1 MSFGISPSVN
11 VREIDLTVTAQEQV
25 SSLGSF
31 AGKFRWG
38 PVLQRSLVS
47 NEDDLAVRFGAPVA
61 DNAVDFLTLASFFAY
76 SSGANVVRIGN
87 VTDMKNAVSS
97 GTAVAILND
106 DAYDQSDLSLASIHY
121 VARFPG
127 AIGNSIA
134 VATCTSAAEFETSLP
149 GDFTFAAS
157 PRSNLVSYTP
167 DAAEVLTSYFNVGD
181 SLVVDGVR
189 YTVIAVAAAQ
199 LTLDRIYVGSATP
212 TTVVRRWAYA
222 SSFGTA
228 PASGR
233 IHVVVIDKAGEFTRE
248 AGEILETFGNLSLT
262 AGVKFVDGT
271 SAYYVDVINT
281 QSQFVRVGGADPLT
295 VNAAE
300 KVAVTQFIGGVDG
313 FADLGVDD
321 YIAGYEL
328 FKNAEEV
335 DAPLIISGDATS
347 NSAVLANFIIQN
359 IAEVR
364 KDTMVFVSPQFSSV
378 VNNRNGEVA
387 DCQADRDSLPSTS
400 FAAMDSGWKYM
411 YDKYNAVYR
420 WVPLN
425 GDHAGLYARVD
436 RDRESWYSAGGPQ
449 RGLIKNAVK
458 LAWSPTLEQRD
469 VLYTSGI
476 NPVTDFPG
484 LGPTMFGDKTLLDNT
499 SAFSR
504 INVRRLFNL
513 LETTIARA
521 ARELLFEFNDE
532 FSQNRFVSIVEP
544 FLRDVKGRRGITEF
558 AVVADERVNTPAVI
572 AANRFVGQIYVQP
585 VYSINFIRLDFVAV
599 GPTVSFTEV
608 VGTV

>member
-1 MSFGISPSVN
+1 MSFGISPSIT

-38 PVLQRSLVS
+38 PVLQRQLVS
-47 NEDDLAVRFGAPVA
+47 NEDDLAVQFGIPSAG
-61 DNAVDFLTLASFFAY
+61 NAVDFLTLASFFAY

-106 DAYDQSDLSLASIHY
+106 DAYDQSDVGLSAIHY

-127 AIGNSIA
+127 ALGNSLA
-134 VATCTSAAEFETSLP
+134 VATCTSAAEFESALP
-149 GDFTFAAS
+149 GDFTFAVS
-157 PRSNLVSYTP
+157 PRSNLVAYTP
-167 DAAEVLTSYFNVGD
+167 DAAEVLTAYFNVGD
-181 SLVVDGVR
+181 ALVVDGVR

-212 TTVVRRWAYA
+212 TTVLRRWAYA
-222 SSFGTA
+222 SSFGSA
-228 PASGR
+228 PVSGK
-233 IHVVVIDKAGEFTRE
+233 IHAVVVDKGGEFTRE
-248 AGEILETFGNLSLT
+248 AGEILETFASMSLT
-262 AGVKFVDGT
+262 AGAKYEDGT
-271 SAYYVDVINT
+271 SSYYVDVINT

-295 VNAAE
+295 VNSGE
-300 KVAVTQFIGGVDG
+300 KVALVQFVGGVDG
-313 FADLGVDD
+313 FDDLGVDD

-335 DAPLIISGDATS
+335 DAPLLISGDATS
-347 NSAVLANFIIQN
+347 NDAVLANYIIQN
-359 IAEVR
+359 IAEIR
-364 KDTMVFVSPQFSSV
+364 KDTMVFVSPQFASV
-378 VNNRNGEVA
+378 VNNRNGEVN
-387 DCQADRDSLPSTS
+387 DIKADRDNLPSTS

-411 YDKYNAVYR
+411 FDKYNGVYR

-436 RDRESWYSAGGPQ
+436 REREAWYSAGGPQ

-484 LGPTMFGDKTLLDNT
+484 LGPTMFGDKTLLDST

-504 INVRRLFNL
+504 INVRRLFNV

-544 FLRDVKGRRGITEF
+544 FLRDVKGRRGITDY
-558 AVVADERVNTPAVI
+558 AVVADERVNTPAVV